1 MAASAQI
8 ARVSPWHQ
16 RFALWLI
23 AHGETK
29 GWNKKASQ
37 EFGVT
42 QAWISTVYHSDA
54 FQDYYKGLRQEHT
67 SAIIHTLTEKLNG
80 AAGQAL
86 DILQEKLETEGP
98 SLPFETV
105 LEAVDVLTKRAVGP
119 KAPGSEVNVQ
129 VALVSRE
136 ELEAFRD
143 RMRQRRGGPEAIELQ
158 ATEVPSPSQTISPNS
173 TSKPSE
179 VADV

>member
-8 ARVSPWHQ
+8 ARVNPWHQ

-29 GWNKKASQ
+29 GWGRKAAQ

-54 FQDYYKGLRQEHT
+54 FQDYYKALRDEHT
-67 SAIIHTLTEKLNG
+67 KAIVHSIADKLNG

-86 DILQEKLETEGP
+86 DILQEKLELEGP
-98 SLPFETV
+98 SLPFDTV
-105 LEAVDVLTKRAVGP
+105 LEAVDVLTKRA
-119 KAPGSEVNVQ
+119 APAQKPGDVNVL
-129 VALVSRE
+129 VAQVSRE
-136 ELEAFRD
+136 ELEAFRA
-143 RMRQRRGGPEAIELQ
+143 RMRQRREPEAIELQ
-158 ATEVPSPSQTISPNS
+158 AEEIPS
-173 TSKPSE
+173 SKPSE
-179 VADV
+179 APGA

>member
-8 ARVSPWHQ
+8 ARVSPWHE

-29 GWNKKASQ
+29 GWGKLAAK
-37 EFGVT
+37 EFNVT
-42 QAWISTVYHSDA
+42 QAWLSTVYHSDA
-54 FQDYYKGLRQEHT
+54 FQDYYRGLRQQHT
-67 SAIIHTLTEKLNG
+67 AAVIHTLQEKLSG

-86 DILQEKLETEGP
+86 DILQEKLELEGP

-105 LEAVDVLTKRAVGP
+105 LEAVDVLTKRAVP
-119 KAPGSEVNVQ
+119 AQQPNQ
-129 VALVSRE
+129 PQMAVALVSRE

-143 RMRQRRGGPEAIELQ
+143 RMRQRRAGPEVLELQ
-158 ATEVPSPSQTISPNS
+158 AETITDPSHP
-173 TSKPSE
+173 TSDSSE
-179 VADV
+179 AK

>member
-8 ARVSPWHQ
+8 ARVSPWHE

-29 GWNKKASQ
+29 GWNKLAAQ
-37 EFGVT
+37 EFKVT
-42 QAWISTVYHSDA
+42 QAWLSTVYHSDA
-54 FQDYYKGLRQEHT
+54 FQDYYRGLRQQHT
-67 SAIIHTLTEKLNG
+67 AAVIHTLQEKLNG

-86 DILQEKLETEGP
+86 DILQEKLELEGP
-98 SLPFETV
+98 TLPFETV
-105 LEAVDVLTKRAVGP
+105 LEAVDVLTKRAVP
-119 KAPGSEVNVQ
+119 AQQPQQQVA

-143 RMRQRRGGPEAIELQ
+143 RMRARRAQPEVLELQ
-158 ATEVPSPSQTISPNS
+158 AEDVPTSNPPEVR
-173 TSKPSE
+173 
-179 VADV
+179 